1 MMKYESIAI
10 TGPTA
15 SGKTGKAV
23 ALAKYLNGE
32 ILSADSRQ
40 VYKGMDL
47 GTGKDLEEY
56 EDVPYH
62 LIDIVP
68 AGSKYNLH
76 RFNKDFYSAYNTIL
90 SHKRLPIICGGTG
103 MYLENILC
111 GLHLPEV
118 PENLELRQELE
129 GKSLDELTEMLST
142 MKTLH
147 NRTDIDTCK
156 RAIRAIEIA
165 RYYSEH
171 PEEAMRAER
180 SEATPLNTLIIAIDI
195 PREDRRSRI
204 SQRLQKR
211 LESGMVDEIRGLIK
225 DGVDPQDLIY
235 YGLEYKFITLYV
247 IGQISYEEMYSGLET
262 AIHQFAKRQMTWFRG
277 MERRGFKLHWIP
289 YDTPD
294 DIFIEK
300 VLALYNQPDLQ
311 HQNL

>member
-47 GTGKDLEEY
+47 GTGKDLEDY

-129 GKSLDELTEMLST
+129 GKSLDELTDMLST

-195 PREDRRSRI
+195 PREDRRNRI

-211 LESGMVDEIRGLIK
+211 LDSGMVDEIRGLIK

>member
-129 GKSLDELTEMLST
+129 GKSLDELTDMLST

-195 PREDRRSRI
+195 PREDRRNRI

-247 IGQISYEEMYSGLET
+247 IGQISYDEMCSGLET

>member
-195 PREDRRSRI
+195 PREDRRNRI

-211 LESGMVDEIRGLIK
+211 LDSGMVDEIRGLIK

-247 IGQISYEEMYSGLET
+247 IGEISYDEMCSGLET

-277 MERRGFKLHWIP
+277 MQRRGFKLHWIP

>member
-90 SHKRLPIICGGTG
+90 THKRLPIICGGTG

-180 SEATPLNTLIIAIDI
+180 TEATPLNTLIIAIDI
-195 PREDRRSRI
+195 PREERRNRI

-211 LESGMVDEIRGLIK
+211 LDSGMVDEIRGLIK

-294 DIFIEK
+294 NIFIEK
-300 VLALYNQPDLQ
+300 VLALYNQPD
-311 HQNL
+311 

>member
-40 VYKGMDL
+40 VYKRMDL

-195 PREDRRSRI
+195 PREDRRNRI

-211 LESGMVDEIRGLIK
+211 LDSGMVDEIRGLIK

-300 VLALYNQPDLQ
+300 VLALYNHPD
-311 HQNL
+311 

>member
-129 GKSLDELTEMLST
+129 GKSLDELTDMLST

-195 PREDRRSRI
+195 PREDRRNRI

-211 LESGMVDEIRGLIK
+211 LDSGMVDEIRGLIK

-247 IGQISYEEMYSGLET
+247 ILRRMMASLSKCKAVYVVYGGFMMVIS
-262 AIHQFAKRQMTWFRG
+262 
-277 MERRGFKLHWIP
+277 
-289 YDTPD
+289 
-294 DIFIEK
+294 
-300 VLALYNQPDLQ
+300 
-311 HQNL
+311 

>member
-211 LESGMVDEIRGLIK
+211 LDSGMVDEIRGLIK

>member
-76 RFNKDFYSAYNTIL
+76 RFNKDFYSAYNTVL

-195 PREDRRSRI
+195 PREDRRNRI

-211 LESGMVDEIRGLIK
+211 LDSGMVDEIRGLIK

-247 IGQISYEEMYSGLET
+247 IGEISYDEMCSGLET

-277 MERRGFKLHWIP
+277 MQRRGFKLHWIP

-300 VLALYNQPDLQ
+300 VLALYNHPD
-311 HQNL
+311 

>member
-195 PREDRRSRI
+195 PREDRRNRI

-211 LESGMVDEIRGLIK
+211 LDSGMVDEIRGLIK

-289 YDTPD
+289 YDTPE

-300 VLALYNQPDLQ
+300 VLALYNHPD
-311 HQNL
+311 

>member
-56 EDVPYH
+56 ADVPYH

-68 AGSKYNLH
+68 AGAKYNLH

-90 SHKRLPIICGGTG
+90 SQKRLPIICGGTG

-180 SEATPLNTLIIAIDI
+180 NEATPLNTLIIAIDI
-195 PREDRRSRI
+195 PREERRNRI

-211 LESGMVDEIRGLIK
+211 LDSGMVDEIRGLIK

-294 DIFIEK
+294 NIFIEK
-300 VLALYNQPDLQ
+300 VLALYNQPD
-311 HQNL
+311 